1 MTKILVVDD
10 EVTSLAL
17 LKEMLRSADYE
28 VVTATNGKEALDVL
42 DNVRDIRA
50 VVTDLKMPHINGLRF
65 IRDRREAGDMI
76 PIIAISGVAA
86 DQLILAEDY
95 GANATL
101 FKPVDRDKLLAA
113 LERAL
118 GDSQSM
124 SGAWIQPE

>member
-1 MTKILVVDD
+1 MTRILVVDD

-28 VVTATNGKEALDVL
+28 VVTASNGKEALEIL
-42 DNVRDIRA
+42 DNVGDIRA
-50 VVTDLKMPHINGLRF
+50 VVTDLKMPVINGLRF

-101 FKPVDRDKLLAA
+101 FKPVDREELLAA

-118 GDSQSM
+118 GDAESM
-124 SGAWIQPE
+124 SGAWILPE